1 MLTRAVGESRVSMPE
16 VIDQQCGLVQ
26 SLQIIH
32 SALAGIVG
40 NMKVC
45 SELFFIIDRINQV
58 QLLVF
63 GRVYIPVNV
72 ASVNRAI
79 SYLLDFN

>member
-1 MLTRAVGESRVSMPE
+1 MPE
-16 VIDQQCGLVQ
+16 LTGQQCGLVQ
-26 SLQIIH
+26 SLQIRH
-32 SALAGIVG
+32 GALAAIVE

-63 GRVYIPVNV
+63 GGVCIPVNV

-79 SYLLDFN
+79 SYLLDFNWLEI